1 MAYKDSFKN
10 QNWLLPPS
18 IKQMIPENHICF
30 FVEEF
35 IENLDFSWFDLKF
48 EGAGAPAYHPRILAK
63 ILLQGMLS
71 KERSS
76 RKIASACR
84 ESFVFMYLA
93 EKVNPDFRTVCRFR
107 RENADFLKQVF
118 KESVKLASEYNL
130 IDLSF
135 IAIDGTTI
143 KANANRK
150 RTLKKEQLEKLEEVV
165 DKLLEE
171 DLEEVEGKRKDFR
184 KK

>member
-1 MAYKDSFKN
+1 MSYINSYKN
-10 QNWLLPPS
+10 QDWLLPVS

-35 IENLDFSWFDLKF
+35 VENLDFSEFDLKF

-84 ESFVFMYLA
+84 ENFVFM
-93 EKVNPDFRTVCRFR
+93 
-107 RENADFLKQVF
+107 
-118 KESVKLASEYNL
+118 
-130 IDLSF
+130 
-135 IAIDGTTI
+135 
-143 KANANRK
+143 
-150 RTLKKEQLEKLEEVV
+150 
-165 DKLLEE
+165 
-171 DLEEVEGKRKDFR
+171 
-184 KK
+184 